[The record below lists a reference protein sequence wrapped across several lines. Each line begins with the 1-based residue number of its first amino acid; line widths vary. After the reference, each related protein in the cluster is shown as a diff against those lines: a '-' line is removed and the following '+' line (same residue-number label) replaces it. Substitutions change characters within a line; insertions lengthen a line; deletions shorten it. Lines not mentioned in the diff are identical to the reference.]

1 MLRNT
6 NDKRA
11 PCASPINTI
20 QEVLDWQDSDDYYVG
35 VAPLEPTHR
44 LEDRPKTLVCHD
56 MAGGYLEDRYF
67 YIIYIS
73 LQHKKYK
80 QSNLSANTDAIC
92 LHPIVGSCV
101 ISQLFTSFKM
111 LHLYN

>member
-73 LQHKKYK
+73 LCSTK
-80 QSNLSANTDAIC
+80 SIGNLIY
-92 LHPIVGSCV
+92 LQIQMQFVYIP
-101 ISQLFTSFKM
+101 
-111 LHLYN
+111 